1 MIWFDGHLLSV
12 LIRASYLDFSW
23 FVMLICWFISMISC
37 GLHMNIRSSSRIW
50 ISVVQHPG
58 SLKIGKESCAMTMA
72 WMIFYFVC
80 LGSMG
85 TAVTR
90 EFTQTNGD
98 VTCTCGDSSLDFTNK
113 NGNAILGEALFH
125 PSISCVALGSS
136 GNGSFGTS
144 MQWISPSRL
153 DTEAGWEYCKCVSTV
168 LSYKGQAC
176 QSTDDAT

>member
-1 MIWFDGHLLSV
+1 
-12 LIRASYLDFSW
+12 
-23 FVMLICWFISMISC
+23 
-37 GLHMNIRSSSRIW
+37 
-50 ISVVQHPG
+50 
-58 SLKIGKESCAMTMA
+58 MTMA

-90 EFTQTNGD
+90 NFPQTNG
-98 VTCTCGDSSLDFTNK
+98 DFTNK
-113 NGNAILGEALFH
+113 NGNAISGEALFH

-153 DTEAGWEYCKCVSTV
+153 DADAGMGEISV
-168 LSYKGQAC
+168 L
-176 QSTDDAT
+176 